1 MAEFRIS
8 RIRYTWRN
16 TWATT
21 TTYNRDDVIRYGGS
35 TWICQRQHTASTFA
49 ADQTYLANPGDS
61 APTPAWLKMTDG
73 YAWRGPWTTTPTLYN
88 PGDIA
93 LHGGVIYLC
102 VTSHTSTSTFDANIA
117 NWAVY
122 LSADNWR
129 SAWAPAT
136 RYGIGDVVRYNGV
149 VYRCIVG
156 HTSSTTALGLEIGNN
171 DAEDDSTGELWQ
183 VYYEGIQYVAG
194 GWTAGTR
201 YRPNDLVKYGGS
213 VLRCVT
219 GHVAQANITNANFV
233 TEFPGQNFYD
243 SWLNTVYYAVGD
255 IVRHGGYLYV
265 AAVNNYA
272 SVSPSQDST
281 NWTLLS
287 KAVNF
292 VGTWDAAVDYKTGD
306 VVRRGGN
313 LYVATAD
320 TTSDGSSLDYL
331 DAGNWEVVTTAQN
344 YRSSW
349 TIDNTY
355 SVNDIVVYLGN
366 TYSCNFEHVATDQ
379 NLPGD
384 NGSGFFYWDIVLQAG
399 QQSGMSQRGDL
410 LTFDLSRT
418 LQGDGSSFGPAAVPV
433 GEENQLVIINEQNS
447 VDYAFWG
454 DLARVRYVS
463 LDGVD
468 DNTDPERGTSS
479 FLPFRTVRYACE
491 QVDDGFTGN
500 TTVRVAVGEYEE
512 ITPIIVP
519 RNTVVLGAELRSTTI
534 KAAGPIAALALDST
548 YTIAVLNRI
557 SGLVSNVVRGLSV
570 VKTTGN
576 TQDPVIPFTSLTVNN
591 SFDPPQY
598 TLVPTVPP
606 SFDGFG
612 QELLTQGA
620 EIFASTTT
628 TVVPLTGFDTD
639 AIARIVANINNMI
652 SYINFFVNS
661 TGTNPVVSGTN
672 SISITA
678 DVLNVATALEQNKEF
693 FAAEAVAYMQATYS
707 AYNFDSELCKRDVR
721 RYIDA
726 LKYDTSYTGN
736 YKSVLAARYYRN
748 AVLGCNNTEDMF
760 YVRNGTGIRNCTLK
774 GLESTLNPPSGFD
787 LYQLPLGGAYV
798 SLDPGWGPADTRT
811 WIDTRS
817 PYIQGVTTIGTGC
830 VGQKVDGSLHNGGN
844 RSIVSNDFT
853 QVLSDGIGA
862 WVLNNARAEL
872 VSVFSYYAHIG
883 YLAQDGGVIRATNG
897 NSSYGTY
904 GVIADGIDATETP
917 VIARNYTRAQQ
928 AIVAAAFAGD
938 FVDEIQILE
947 WSNAGQDYSNL
958 TAAFVGA
965 GIDAEV
971 VFEDFRDD
979 AVFEAR
985 ITDANAGTAQIA
997 QAIGGGGYTLVQN
1010 NAQTGGATT
1019 ITIATNDANSIT
1031 EYLGM
1036 RIILTSGAGTGQ
1048 YGYIA
1053 AYNNISKVVTVYRES
1068 DDQPGWDHVVP
1079 GKPLTIPLLT
1089 NTTYRIEPR
1098 VIFSAPQY
1106 LAQAITVATNTTWSE
1121 IIYGDTTETYNNVA
1135 VNEAGTGT
1143 TIGVVSALAT
1153 FNVVKQGRDY
1163 TITVNNAGAG
1173 YQTGQLL
1180 TIDGDLIGGATP
1192 LNDLLIVITD
1202 VSDDSTNSILAAQQK
1217 TYGTGEDNE
1226 AASGRFVV
1234 VSSAGS
1240 AALYSEDGVDWT
1252 DFNMPTSGNW
1262 KCLAAGRVKYPS
1274 LGNHLFVAIRKGSSV
1289 AASSTDGINWATR
1302 SMPASREWNSC
1313 IYGGGLF
1320 IAVATDSNSAAY
1332 SLSGLSW
1339 STVTLPTFG
1348 DSTLNEWVD
1357 VAYGKN
1363 RYVALANS
1371 GNTVAVGTYNST
1383 LNTWSWVGGIMDVV
1397 ADSSAK
1403 DWISIAYGN
1412 DRFVAISSTGDIGYS
1427 FDGAI
1432 WLPATMPS
1440 QDGSTGHNW
1449 KKIRYAQGVFFAVGD
1464 TGGRDIAADP
1474 VPVPSTYAA
1483 QSADGIVWTTRTLAT
1498 SAEWVSVAFGNPYT
1512 DARDSTVGKSTPM
1525 WVAIDNTNKF
1535 NKIQTGARA
1544 LGRVTLSS
1552 GIIRS
1557 VKLWDPGSGY
1567 TEGPTCTLVDP
1578 NNGTDARIESRTA
1591 DAVIG
1596 STSWIDRGLG
1606 YRTLSTTVTVTG
1618 NGFADVVPSGKF
1630 IVINDLPS
1638 YPGPGANLVIEGLT
1652 GSYTLVAIQEIGLT
1666 DRGLAAR
1673 IRISPEIKVRDNL
1686 AHLAQVTIRTQF
1698 SQARITGH
1706 DYLDVGT
1713 GNFEE
1718 TNYPEL
1724 YSGFYEPA
1732 PENEVVELDRGRVF
1746 YTSTDQSGNFRTG
1759 ELFAVEQATGVVT
1772 ISSDFFDLSGLSEL
1786 RLGGIRVGGTGAV
1799 VREFS
1804 TDTLFTADSNNIVPT
1819 QRAIA
1824 AYLAGRLS
1832 VGGSEIAVG
1841 SFIAGTILVGP
1852 DRFNSTAGLRI
1863 IIPVLA
1869 EFDGPNSGI
1878 SGSILAQAM
1887 FYKSFR

>member
-16 TWATT
+16 AWATT
-21 TTYNRDDVIRYGGS
+21 TAYNRDDVIRYGGS
-35 TWICQRQHTASTFA
+35 TWICQRQHTASVFA
-49 ADQTYLANPGDS
+49 TDQTYLANAGDS

-73 YAWRGPWTTTPTLYN
+73 YVWRGPWTTPTLYN
-88 PGDIA
+88 PGDLA
-93 LHGGVIYLC
+93 LYGGVIYLC
-102 VTSHTSTSTFDANIA
+102 VNSHTSTSTFEANIA
-117 NWAVY
+117 DWAVY

-129 SAWAPAT
+129 TDWLPNT
-136 RYGIGDVVRYNGV
+136 RYGIGDVVKYNGI

-183 VYYEGIQYVAG
+183 VYYEGIQYIAG
-194 GWTAGTR
+194 GWTAGIR

-213 VLRCVT
+213 VLRCVV
-219 GHVAQANITNANFV
+219 GHVAGGSITNANFV
-233 TEFPGQNFYD
+233 TEFPGQNFYNAW
-243 SWLNTVYYAVGD
+243 SATVYYAVGD

-265 AAVNNYA
+265 AAANNYA
-272 SVSPSQDST
+272 GNIPPEATT
-281 NWTLLS
+281 NWNILS

-292 VGTWDAAVDYKTGD
+292 AGAWSPDTDYKIGD

-313 LYVATAD
+313 LYIATAD
-320 TTSDGSSLDYL
+320 TTNDGSSLDYL
-331 DAGNWEVVTTAQN
+331 DAGNWEVVTTAQ
-344 YRSSW
+344 SW
-349 TIDNTY
+349 RGAWTEDATY
-355 SVNDIVVYLGN
+355 SVNDLAIYLGN
-366 TYSCNFEHVATDQ
+366 TYACNFEHVATDQ

-384 NGSGFFYWDIVLQAG
+384 NGSGFFYWDLVLQAG

-418 LQGDGSSFGPAAVPV
+418 LQGDGSSVGPAAVPIDA
-433 GEENQLVIINEQNS
+433 ENKVVIVNEQGS

-463 LDGVD
+463 LTGVD
-468 DNTDPERGTSS
+468 DNTDAERGTSQ
-479 FLPFRTVRYACE
+479 FLPWRTIRYACE
-491 QVDDGFTGN
+491 QVDDGFDGN
-500 TTVRVAVGEYEE
+500 TTIKVAVGEYVEV
-512 ITPIIVP
+512 TPIIVP
-519 RNTVVLGAELRSTTI
+519 RNTVVIGAELRSTTI
-534 KAAGPIAALALDST
+534 KPAPANPALAQDST
-548 YTIAVLNRI
+548 YVAAYLTHI
-557 SGLVSNVVRGLSV
+557 SNFMDSLLL
-570 VKTTGN
+570 GN
-576 TQDPVIPFTSLTVNN
+576 TITPTISNSVAQVLPQPRQIQTGVDIVNMPIFVTNPGTSDAGTVTQIRNLITN
-591 SFDPPQY
+591 IKSYISFYIDSSGSN
-598 TLVPTVPP
+598 PTVTGSNTQSTDNNKINATIILENNK
-606 SFDGFG
+606 SF
-612 QELLTQGA
+612 
-620 EIFASTTT
+620 
-628 TVVPLTGFDTD
+628 
-639 AIARIVANINNMI
+639 IV
-652 SYINFFVNS
+652 
-661 TGTNPVVSGTN
+661 
-672 SISITA
+672 
-678 DVLNVATALEQNKEF
+678 
-693 FAAEAVAYMQATYS
+693 AEAVAYLDLFYPN
-707 AYNFDSELCKRDVR
+707 YDIDPELVNSIVR
-721 RYIDA
+721 SFIDA
-726 LKYDTSYTGN
+726 WKYDIIYTGN
-736 YKSVLAARYYRN
+736 YKSLFAARYYRN
-748 AVLGCNNTEDMF
+748 AVLGCTDTEDMF
-760 YVRNGTGIRNCTLK
+760 YVRNATGIRNCTLK
-774 GLESTLNPPSGFD
+774 GIESTLNPPVAFD

-811 WIDTRS
+811 WITTRS

-830 VGQKVDGSLHNGGN
+830 IGQKVDGALHNGGN

-904 GVIADGIDATETP
+904 GVIADGIDATEVP

-947 WSNAGQDYSNL
+947 WTNFGQDYSSV
-958 TAAFVGA
+958 TASFVGA
-965 GIDAEV
+965 GINADV

-985 ITDANAGTAQIA
+985 LLDSNAGTANIA
-997 QAIGGGGYTLVQN
+997 QAIGGSGYTLVQN
-1010 NAQTGGATT
+1010 NAQTGDATT
-1019 ITIATNDANSIT
+1019 ITIATNDPNSIT

-1053 AYNNISKVVTVYRES
+1053 AYNNVTKLVTVYRES

-1079 GKPLTIPLLT
+1079 GKPLTVPLLT

-1098 VIFSAPQY
+1098 VIFSAPAY
-1106 LAQAITVATNTTWSE
+1106 AAQEITPPTNTTWTE
-1121 IIYGDTTETYNNVA
+1121 IIYGDTTETYSNLA
-1135 VNEAGTGT
+1135 VNESGTGT
-1143 TIGVVSALAT
+1143 TIDVVAALAT
-1153 FNVVKQGRDY
+1153 FDVVKQGRDY
-1163 TITVNNAGAG
+1163 SITVNNGGAG
-1173 YQTGQLL
+1173 YQSGQLL
-1180 TIDGDLIGGATP
+1180 TIDGDLIGGTTP
-1192 LNDLLIVITD
+1192 LNDLIILVTD

-1234 VSSAGS
+1234 VSSGGT
-1240 AALYSEDGVDWT
+1240 AALYSEDGIDWT
-1252 DFNMPTSGNW
+1252 SFNMPSSGDW
-1262 KCLAAGRVKYPS
+1262 KCLAAGRVQYPTV
-1274 LGNHLFVAIRKGSSV
+1274 GNHLFVAVRKGSST
-1289 AASSTDGINWATR
+1289 AASSTNGINWTTR
-1302 SMPASREWNSC
+1302 SMPASRQWNSC

-1332 SLSGLSW
+1332 SLSGTAW
-1339 STVTLPTFG
+1339 SSLTLPTFG

-1363 RYVALANS
+1363 RYVVVANS
-1371 GNTVAVGTYNST
+1371 GNTAAVGTYNST
-1383 LNTWSWVGGIMDVV
+1383 LDTWSWTGQIMDVI

-1403 DWISIAYGN
+1403 DWVSIAYGN
-1412 DRFVAISSTGDIGYS
+1412 DRFVAISSTGDVAYS
-1427 FDGAI
+1427 FDGTT

-1440 QDGSTGHNW
+1440 QDGSSAHNW
-1449 KKIRYAQGVFFAVGD
+1449 KKIRYAQGVFFAIGD
-1464 TGGRDIAADP
+1464 TGGRDVGQDP
-1474 VPVPSTYAA
+1474 APVPSNYAA
-1483 QSADGIVWTTRTLAT
+1483 QSADGVVWTERTLA
-1498 SAEWVSVAFGNPYT
+1498 SSKEWVSIAFGNPYVDT
-1512 DARDSTVGKSTPM
+1512 RDSTVGKSTPM
-1525 WVAIDNTNKF
+1525 WIAIDNTDKF

-1544 LGRVTLSS
+1544 MGRVTLSS

-1567 TEGPTCTLVDP
+1567 TEGPTCTFVDP
-1578 NNGTDARIESRTA
+1578 NNGTEAVVEARTA
-1591 DAVIG
+1591 DGVIG

-1606 YRTLSTTVTVTG
+1606 YRTLSTSVTVTG

-1630 IVINDLPS
+1630 IVINDLLA
-1638 YPGPGANLVIEGLT
+1638 YPGPGANLEIAGLT
-1652 GSYTLVAIQEIGLT
+1652 GSYTLVAIEEIGLT

-1673 IRISPEIKVRDNL
+1673 IRVSPEIKVRDNL
-1686 AHLAQVTIRTQF
+1686 AHLAEITIRTQF
-1698 SQARITGH
+1698 SQCRITGH
-1706 DYLDVGT
+1706 DFLDIGT

-1724 YSGFYEPA
+1724 YSGFYTPA

-1759 ELFAVEQATGVVT
+1759 ELFAVEQATGIVT
-1772 ISSDFFDLSGLSEL
+1772 ISSDFFDLGGLSEL

-1804 TDTLFTADSNNIVPT
+1804 TDPLFSADSNNIVPT
-1819 QRAIA
+1819 QRAIK

-1832 VGGSEIAVG
+1832 IGGSEIAVG

-1852 DRFNSTAGLRI
+1852 DRFNSTAGLSI
-1863 IIPVLA
+1863 IVPVRA
-1869 EFDGPNSGI
+1869 EFDSANSGI
-1878 SGSILAQAM
+1878 SGMMLAQTM
-1887 FYKSFR
+1887 FYRSFK

>member
-1 MAEFRIS
+1 MAEFKIS

-16 TWATT
+16 AWATT
-21 TTYNRDDVIRYGGS
+21 TVYNRDDVIRYGGS

-49 ADQTYLANPGDS
+49 ADQTFLANAGDS

-73 YAWRGPWTTTPTLYN
+73 YAWRGGWTTPTLYN

-93 LHGGVIYLC
+93 LYGGVIYLC
-102 VTSHTSTSTFDANIA
+102 ITSHTSVSTFDASIS

-129 SAWAPAT
+129 TSWLPNT
-136 RYGIGDVVRYNGV
+136 RYGIGDVVKYNGT

-171 DAEDDSTGELWQ
+171 DAQDDSTGELWQ
-183 VYYEGIQYVAG
+183 VVYEGIEYVG
-194 GWTAGTR
+194 LWEEGVR
-201 YRPNDLVKYGGS
+201 YRENDLVKYGGS
-213 VLRCVT
+213 ILRCVV
-219 GHVAQANITNANFV
+219 GHVATANITDINFV
-233 TEFPGQNFYD
+233 TEFPGFNFYQD
-243 SWLNTVYYAVGD
+243 WSNSVYYAIGD
-255 IVRHGGYLYV
+255 IVRHGGYLYT
-265 AAVNNYA
+265 ANTNNYQRNPA
-272 SVSPSQDST
+272 ADDNTQW
-281 NWTLLS
+281 NLLS
-287 KAVNF
+287 KGVNF
-292 VGTWDAAVDYKTGD
+292 VGQWSEDANYKIGD

-313 LYVATAD
+313 LYRATAD
-320 TTSDGSSLDYL
+320 TTNDGSSLDVL
-331 DAGNWEVVTTAQN
+331 DAGNWELYLVAQN
-344 YRSSW
+344 FRDAW
-349 TIDNTY
+349 TEDATY
-355 SVNDIVVYLGN
+355 GVNDVVIYLGN
-366 TYSCNFEHVATDQ
+366 TYACNFEHTATDQ

-384 NGSGFFYWDIVLQAG
+384 NGSGFFYWDLILQTG
-399 QQSGMSQRGDL
+399 QQSGMRQRGDL

-433 GEENQLVIINEQNS
+433 GLENKVVVVNDQNS

-468 DNTDPERGTSS
+468 DDTDPERGTSQ
-479 FLPFRTVRYACE
+479 FLPWRTIRYACE

-500 TTVRVAVGEYEE
+500 TTIRVAVGEYVEV
-512 ITPIIVP
+512 TPIIVP

-534 KAAGPIAALALDST
+534 KPSPPGLVSASDRPYTIAALNRIAGIIEDIIAGTPINPAKSAGNALDQ
-548 YTIAVLNRI
+548 TILTQTV
-557 SGLVSNVVRGLSV
+557 
-570 VKTTGN
+570 TTN
-576 TQDPVIPFTSLTVNN
+576 T
-591 SFDPPQY
+591 SFDPP
-598 TLVPTVPP
+598 L
-606 SFDGFG
+606 FDPLGN
-612 QELLTQGA
+612 
-620 EIFASTTT
+620 EIYQSSVTT
-628 TVVPLTGFDTD
+628 TVPLTTSAAAATAIQNKITD
-639 AIARIVANINNMI
+639 II
-652 SYINFFVNS
+652 SYINFYVNS
-661 TGTNPVVSGTN
+661 SGSNPTVVGSN
-672 SISITA
+672 TA
-678 DVLNVATALEQNKEF
+678 VTTTAIVNTIAVLEANKDF
-693 FAAEAVAYMQATYS
+693 IAAEAAAYTQVTAPL
-707 AYNFDSELCKRDVR
+707 YNFNSEACKRDVR

-726 LKYDTSYTGN
+726 FKYDITYTGN
-736 YKSVLAARYYRN
+736 YKSLLAARYYKN
-748 AVLGCNNTEDMF
+748 AVLGTNETEDMF

-774 GLESTLNPPSGFD
+774 GIESALNPPGAFD

-811 WIDTRS
+811 WIDSRS

-853 QVLSDGIGA
+853 QVLSDGVGA

-883 YLAQDGGVIRATNG
+883 YLAQDGGIIRATNG

-904 GVIADGIDATETP
+904 GCVADGIDATEVP
-917 VIARNYTRAQQ
+917 AIARNYTRAQQ

-947 WSNAGQDYSNL
+947 WNNFGQDYTSV

-965 GIDAEV
+965 GVNAEV

-985 ITDANAGTAQIA
+985 LLDSNAGTANIA

-1010 NAQTGGATT
+1010 NAQTGDATT
-1019 ITIATNDANSIT
+1019 ITIATNDDNSIT

-1048 YGYIA
+1048 YGYIT
-1053 AYNNISKVVTVYRES
+1053 AYNNVSKVVTVARES

-1098 VIFSAPQY
+1098 VIFSAPIY
-1106 LAQAITVATNTTWSE
+1106 EAQEIIVPVNTTWTD
-1121 IIYGDTTETYNNVA
+1121 IIYGDTTETYTNLA
-1135 VNEAGTGT
+1135 VNEAGTGG
-1143 TIGVVSALAT
+1143 TIGVESALAT
-1153 FNVVKQGRDY
+1153 FDVIKQGRDY
-1163 TITVNNAGAG
+1163 SITVNNGGAG
-1173 YQTGQLL
+1173 YEVGQLL

-1192 LNDLLIVITD
+1192 LNDLLILITD

-1234 VSSAGS
+1234 VSSGGS
-1240 AALYSEDGVDWT
+1240 AALYSENGIDWT
-1252 DFNMPTSGNW
+1252 AFNMPSSGDW
-1262 KCLAAGRVKYPS
+1262 KCLAAGRVQYPAV
-1274 LGNHLFVAIRKGSSV
+1274 GNHLFVAIRKGSAV
-1289 AASSTDGINWATR
+1289 AASSINGIDWTTR
-1302 SMPASREWNSC
+1302 SMPASRQWNSC

-1320 IAVATDSNSAAY
+1320 IAVATNSNSAAY
-1332 SLSGLSW
+1332 SLSGTTW
-1339 STVTLPTFG
+1339 SSLTLPTFG

-1363 RYVALANS
+1363 RYVVVANS

-1383 LNTWSWVGGIMDVV
+1383 LDTWSWTGHIMDVI

-1403 DWISIAYGN
+1403 DWVSIAYGN
-1412 DRFVAISSTGDIGYS
+1412 DRFVAISSTGEVAYS
-1427 FDGAI
+1427 FDGST
-1432 WLPATMPS
+1432 WLPASMPS
-1440 QDGSTGHNW
+1440 QDGSSAHNW
-1449 KKIRYAQGVFFAVGD
+1449 KKIRYAQGVFFAIGD
-1464 TGGRDIAADP
+1464 TGGRDVGGDP
-1474 VPVPSTYAA
+1474 TAGPTNYAA
-1483 QSADGIVWTTRTLAT
+1483 QSADGIVWTARTLA
-1498 SAEWVSVAFGNPYT
+1498 SSKEWVSIAFGTPHT
-1512 DARDSTVGKSTPM
+1512 DARDSTVGKSTPT
-1525 WVAIDNTNKF
+1525 WIAIDNAETF

-1567 TEGPTCTLVDP
+1567 TEGPTVTFVDP
-1578 NNGTDARIESRTA
+1578 NNGTEAVVEARTA
-1591 DAVIG
+1591 DGVIG
-1596 STSWIDRGLG
+1596 STSWINRGLG
-1606 YRTLSTTVTVTG
+1606 YRTLSTAVTVTG
-1618 NGFADVVPSGKF
+1618 NGFADVIPSGKF
-1630 IVINDLPS
+1630 IVINDLLA
-1638 YPGPGANLVIEGLT
+1638 YPGPGANLEIAGLA
-1652 GSYTLVAIQEIGLT
+1652 GSYTLVTIEEIGLT

-1673 IRISPEIKVRDNL
+1673 IRVSPEIKVRDNL
-1686 AHLAQVTIRTQF
+1686 QHLTEITIRTQF
-1698 SQARITGH
+1698 SQCRITGH
-1706 DYLDVGT
+1706 DFLDIGT

-1724 YSGFYEPA
+1724 YSGFYTPA
-1732 PENEVVELDRGRVF
+1732 PENEVQELDRGRVF

-1759 ELFAVEQATGVVT
+1759 ELFAVEQATGIVT
-1772 ISSDFFDLSGLSEL
+1772 ISSDFFDLGGLSEL

-1804 TDTLFTADSNNIVPT
+1804 TDPLFTADSNNIVPT
-1819 QRAIA
+1819 QRAIR

-1832 VGGSEIAVG
+1832 IGGSEIAVG
-1841 SFIAGTILVGP
+1841 SFIAGTVLVGP

-1863 IIPVLA
+1863 IVPVRA
-1869 EFDGPNSGI
+1869 EFDSANSGI
-1878 SGSILAQAM
+1878 SGSMLAQSM
-1887 FYKSFR
+1887 FYRSFN

>member
-16 TWATT
+16 LWSTT
-21 TTYNRDDVIRYGGS
+21 TAYNRDDVVRYGGS
-35 TWICQRQHTASTFA
+35 TWICQRQHTAGTFA
-49 ADQTYLANPGDS
+49 GDQTYLANENDTQPS
-61 APTPAWLKMTDG
+61 PAWFKMTDG
-73 YAWRGPWTTTPTLYN
+73 YAWRGPWTTPTLYN

-93 LHGGVIYLC
+93 LYGGVIYLC
-102 VTSHTSTSTFDANIA
+102 VNSHTSTSTFDANISD
-117 NWAVY
+117 WAVY

-136 RYGIGDVVRYNGV
+136 RYGIGDIVRYNGI

-156 HTSSTTALGLEIGNN
+156 HTSGTTAQGLEIGNN
-171 DAEDDSTGELWQ
+171 DTQDDSTSELWQ
-183 VYYEGIQYVAG
+183 VYYEGIEYVGA
-194 GWTAGTR
+194 WTTATR
-201 YRPNDLVKYGGS
+201 YRLNDLVKYGGS
-213 VLRCVT
+213 VLRCVV
-219 GHVAQANITNANFV
+219 GHVADTNITNANFV
-233 TEFPGQNFYD
+233 TEFPGQNFYN
-243 SWLNTVYYAVGD
+243 SWVNTVYYAVGD

-272 SVSPSQDST
+272 SISPSQDST
-281 NWTLLS
+281 NWTVLS

-292 VGTWDAAVDYKTGD
+292 VGTWNADVDYKIGD

-313 LYVATAD
+313 LYIATAD
-320 TTSDGSSLDYL
+320 TTNDGSSLDYL

-355 SVNDIVVYLGN
+355 SVNDIVVYFGN

-384 NGSGFFYWDIVLQAG
+384 NGSGFFYWDLVLQAG

-433 GEENQLVIINEQNS
+433 GEENQLVIVNEQNS
-447 VDYAFWG
+447 VDYAFFG
-454 DLARVRYVS
+454 DVARVLYVG

-468 DNTDPERGTSS
+468 DNTDPQRGKSL
-479 FLPFRTVRYACE
+479 FLPWRTIRYACE

-500 TTVRVAVGEYEE
+500 TTVKVAVGEYEE
-512 ITPIIVP
+512 IIPIIVP

-534 KAAGPIAALALDST
+534 KASGPISALALDST

-557 SGLVSNVVRGLSV
+557 SSIISALINGTTVTKTSGNLENPVAPFQIVTTNVS
-570 VKTTGN
+570 
-576 TQDPVIPFTSLTVNN
+576 FTPPRFVQTSY
-591 SFDPPQY
+591 SPPQFSV
-598 TLVPTVPP
+598 TGDEI
-606 SFDGFG
+606 FI
-612 QELLTQGA
+612 QGD
-620 EIFASTTT
+620 EIFASSFN
-628 TVVPLTGFDTD
+628 TVVLLTVD
-639 AIARIVANINNMI
+639 ASTITRTQGLIANII
-652 SYINFFVNS
+652 SYINFYINS
-661 TGTNPVVSGTN
+661 TGVNPTLSGTN
-672 SISITA
+672 TA
-678 DVLNVATALEQNKEF
+678 TTAPNVINVATALEQNREFLKE
-693 FAAEAVAYMQATYS
+693 EAVAYMQATYP
-707 AYNFDSELCKRDVR
+707 AYNFDSDLCRRDID

-726 LKYDTSYTGN
+726 WKYDIVYVGN
-736 YKSVLAARYYRN
+736 YKSLLAARYYRN
-748 AVLGCNNTEDMF
+748 AVLGCTETEDMF

-774 GLESTLNPPSGFD
+774 GLESTLNPPAAFD
-787 LYQLPLGGAYV
+787 LYQLPLGGSYV

-811 WIDTRS
+811 WIDSRS

-830 VGQKVDGSLHNGGN
+830 VGQKVDGALHAGGN

-883 YLAQDGGVIRATNG
+883 YLAENGGIIRATNG

-904 GVIADGIDATETP
+904 GAIADGIDATEVP
-917 VIARNYTRAQQ
+917 LVARNYTRAQQ

-947 WSNAGQDYSNL
+947 WTNAGQDYSNV
-958 TAAFVGA
+958 TASFVGA
-965 GIDAEV
+965 GIDADV

-985 ITDANAGTAQIA
+985 LLDANEGTEQIA

-1010 NAQTGGATT
+1010 NAQTGDATT
-1019 ITIATNDANSIT
+1019 VTIATNDPNSIT

-1053 AYNNISKVVTVYRES
+1053 AYNNTTKVVTVYRES

-1098 VIFSAPQY
+1098 VIFSAPTY
-1106 LAQAITVATNTTWSE
+1106 AAQEIVVPVNTTWSE
-1121 IIYGDTTETYNNVA
+1121 IVYGDTTETYSNIS
-1135 VNEAGTGT
+1135 VNESGTGT
-1143 TIGVVSALAT
+1143 TIDVVAALAT
-1153 FNVVKQGRDY
+1153 FDVVKQGRDY
-1163 TITVNNAGAG
+1163 SITVNNGGAG
-1173 YQTGQLL
+1173 YQSGQLL

-1192 LNDLLIVITD
+1192 LNDLIILITD

-1226 AASGRFVV
+1226 AASGRFVAI
-1234 VSSAGS
+1234 SSGGS
-1240 AALYSEDGVDWT
+1240 AALYSQDGVDWT
-1252 DFNMPTSGNW
+1252 DFNMPTSGDW
-1262 KCLAAGRVKYPS
+1262 KCLAAGRVQYPS
-1274 LGNHLFVAIRKGSSV
+1274 LGNHLFVAIRQNSAV

-1302 SMPASREWNSC
+1302 SMPASRQWNSV

-1332 SLSGLSW
+1332 SLNGTSW
-1339 STVTLPTFG
+1339 TTVALPSG
-1348 DSTLNEWVD
+1348 DSTLNEWTD
-1357 VAYGKN
+1357 IAYGKN
-1363 RYVALANS
+1363 TYVVLGNS

-1383 LNTWSWVGGIMDVV
+1383 LNTWSWQYQIMDVI

-1403 DWISIAYGN
+1403 NWVSIAYGN
-1412 DRFVAISSTGDIGYS
+1412 DRFVAISSTGDVGYS
-1427 FDGAI
+1427 FDGVF

-1440 QDGSTGHNW
+1440 QDGSTAHNW
-1449 KKIRYAQGVFFAVGD
+1449 KKIRYAQGVFFAIGD
-1464 TGGRDIAADP
+1464 TGGRDVAGDITAG
-1474 VPVPSTYAA
+1474 PSNYAA
-1483 QSADGIVWTTRTLAT
+1483 QSADGLVWTSRTLAS
-1498 SAEWVSVAFGNPYT
+1498 SAEWVSVAFGNPHV

-1525 WVAIDNTNKF
+1525 WIVIDNTDKF

-1557 VKLWDPGSGY
+1557 IKLWDPGSGY
-1567 TEGPTCTLVDP
+1567 TESPTCTLIDP
-1578 NNGTDARIESRTA
+1578 NNGSDARIESRTA
-1591 DAVIG
+1591 DGVIG
-1596 STSWIDRGLG
+1596 STSWINRGLG
-1606 YRTLSTTVTVTG
+1606 YRTLSTSVTVTG
-1618 NGFADVVPSGKF
+1618 NGFADVIPFGKF
-1630 IVINDLPS
+1630 IVINDLTA
-1638 YPGPGANLVIEGLT
+1638 YPTLGANLVIAGLT
-1652 GSYTLVAIQEIGLT
+1652 GSYTLVSLEEIGLT

-1686 AHLAQVTIRTQF
+1686 SHLQEITIRTQF
-1698 SQARITGH
+1698 SQCRITGH
-1706 DYLDVGT
+1706 DFLDVGT

-1724 YSGFYEPA
+1724 YSGFYTPA

-1772 ISSDFFDLSGLSEL
+1772 ISSDFFDLGGLSEL

-1804 TDTLFTADSNNIVPT
+1804 TDPLFTADSNNIVPT

-1824 AYLAGRLS
+1824 SYLASRLS

-1852 DRFNSTAGLRI
+1852 DRINNVASLRI
-1863 IIPVLA
+1863 IVPVRA
-1869 EFDGPNSGI
+1869 EFDGANSGVT
-1878 SGSILAQAM
+1878 GMMLAQAM
-1887 FYKSFR
+1887 FKKSFR